1 MERKGVILLGNMGK
15 AGVREQIDQLRPWFD
30 EHVDIRAVLGAD
42 ADICLPAHLEDVA
55 LAIVFGG
62 DGTLLASGRV
72 VAHLDIPLLGVNM
85 GKLGFLA
92 DYNVEHLKKHLP
104 EILDG
109 RIRPLERM
117 MLHVSVNN
125 CEHHRFSSPA
135 ANDVSISAGRPFRMI
150 DLLVDQGESTIAQ
163 YLGDGVIVSTP
174 TGSTGYNLSAGGPIL
189 VPDLDAVA
197 ITPIAAHTL
206 SIRPIVASA
215 GEPIRIT
222 ASSVN
227 EGTTVLIDGQV
238 PSGLCDGD
246 TVEVRRFDHPL
257 KIVPHPG
264 RSFFRTLAGK
274 LNWGLSPHHPR
285 SS

>member
-1 MERKGVILLGNMGK
+1 MDRKGVILLGNMAK
-15 AGVREQIDQLRPWFD
+15 VGVREQIDQLRPWF
-30 EHVDIRAVLGAD
+30 ERHVDVRAVMWANT
-42 ADICLPAHLEDVA
+42 DIRLPADLGDVA

-104 EILDG
+104 DILAG
-109 RIRPLERM
+109 RIRPVERM

-150 DLLVDQGESTIAQ
+150 DLLVAQGESTIAQ

-174 TGSTGYNLSAGGPIL
+174 TGSTGYNLSAGGPVL

-215 GEPIRIT
+215 AEPIRIT

-238 PSGLCDGD
+238 PAGLCDGD

-264 RSFFRTLAGK
+264 RAFFRTLAGK

-285 SS
+285 SD